1 MLRKYAFLGEAISH
15 CDVTFKPCLL
25 PFDSLSLPSRKDFQI
40 LERALNKMEAVSGI
54 FAVLSLGIQVAESA
68 RKIHSLFKGVR
79 HAPEELIKLARTVDQ
94 FCSVLNEASLVV
106 GQCRQLQNLPSSVV
120 LVENALQEWR
130 ADVERLVSCVDAF
143 HTKLVHSKSPQRL
156 WAAVRIFAGRD
167 DLEQLR
173 CSLFKDITLLQTA
186 LAINSSRFQWVI
198 LLYA

>member
-1 MLRKYAFLGEAISH
+1 
-15 CDVTFKPCLL
+15 
-25 PFDSLSLPSRKDFQI
+25 
-40 LERALNKMEAVSGI
+40 MEAVSGI

-68 RKIHSLFKGVR
+68 KKIHSLIKGVR
-79 HAPEELIKLARTVDQ
+79 RAPEELIKLARTVDQ

-106 GQCRQLQNLPSSVV
+106 GQCRQLRELPSSVT
-120 LVENALQEWR
+120 LVEDALRECR

-143 HTKLVHSKSPQRL
+143 HTKLINSKSTRRL
-156 WAAVRIFAGRD
+156 WAAVKVFAGRD

-186 LAINSSRFQWVI
+186 LVINSSRFQWII